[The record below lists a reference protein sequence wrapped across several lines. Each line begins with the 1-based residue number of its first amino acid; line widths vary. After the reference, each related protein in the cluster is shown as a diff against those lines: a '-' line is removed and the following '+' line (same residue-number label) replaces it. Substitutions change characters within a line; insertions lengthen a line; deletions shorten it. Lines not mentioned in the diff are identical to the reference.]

1 MHEPACRP
9 ARQREVPAGP
19 QNCKEADMS
28 NTSYERLRSMY
39 QGGRADL
46 WARRY
51 ARFWSAV
58 MGFGLLPRR

>member
-1 MHEPACRP
+1 
-9 ARQREVPAGP
+9 
-19 QNCKEADMS
+19 MS